1 MLCPALRRESRAG
14 LFLCMPARK
23 QTDRQTS
30 PCTEAH
36 TSCGTEIP
44 PGRSCSIRTLPP
56 ATKRHK
62 KGDAEELRHHMKK
75 TR

>member
-23 QTDRQTS
+23 QTERQAS
-30 PCTEAH
+30 PCMEAH

-44 PGRSCSIRTLPP
+44 PAVP
-56 ATKRHK
+56 APSVHSLRLQNGTK

>member
-30 PCTEAH
+30 PCMEAH

-44 PGRSCSIRTLPP
+44 RPFLLHPYTPSGYKT
-56 ATKRHK
+56 AQ